1 MIQVSQRVEWQ
12 RTTRWACCNREL
24 AGDSFHRVLW
34 FLLYVLWMKDVCQWT
49 YLYRRKGKKGLS
61 CSKIDQNPMVSVSFS
76 SILFSSFF
84 FFPLFPL
91 ISGYMDRFEFLFR
104 VSWYWSYVMQRQNTV
119 DVKVSHAICLFS
131 ISYHVTIMW
140 TRTTYER
147 VYHRKNVLII

>member
-84 FFPLFPL
+84 FFFSSFSSYKWIYGSIRVPVSCLL
-91 ISGYMDRFEFLFR
+91 ILELRDAEAKYGRRESFSRDMLIFHKLSRDN
-104 VSWYWSYVMQRQNTV
+104 YVNEN
-119 DVKVSHAICLFS
+119 DLWKGLSS
-131 ISYHVTIMW
+131 
-140 TRTTYER
+140 
-147 VYHRKNVLII
+147 